1 MRVTFLRDFDWQ
13 PPERKGRVTI
23 AYKAGMCLLVRKICA
38 ADAIAAGAAVAAA
51 KAVEQSSNGEMRHG

>member
-13 PPERKGRVTI
+13 PPERNGRVTI

-38 ADAIAAGAAVAAA
+38 ADAIAAGAAQQLT
-51 KAVEQSSNGEMRHG
+51 KDKEHGTQ